1 MRARDVVRYVALP
14 GIIPRCKE
22 FSQTG
27 FGWLAQLMA
36 LIYATVR
43 LLPKN
48 HPYLNPANAGK
59 FGVRHVIAEAA
70 RGLSFKKENIDQLIV
85 FFALLTGFVVLVLQF
100 VMILL
105 MFLIK
110 PLFAGMFSTP
120 APTNDIAFLLLDHV
134 LGIPNFFCN
143 ALGTCTSL
151 QPTLPMPIHQA
162 LHSLFQ
168 FYSLAILLVA
178 VLVFLYYVMLMV
190 GETAQTGTPFGRRF
204 SHIWAPLRLVVA
216 LGLLV
221 PINYGLNSGQY
232 IMLAAARAGSG
243 FATNGWILFNSS
255 ISSAWSTNDE
265 SMIARTTPPDVTP
278 LVAFAM
284 LVSACKEAY
293 EKTYFPM
300 EIKPYLIKAPY
311 DYVDLNGAFFPY
323 HVPGGPPG
331 SEALGF
337 YEYEDVIIR
346 FGHKDDTLYAQQKG
360 GVMPFCGE
368 IRIHTNDAYTY
379 TAGGTL
385 YGPLAIQEIYY
396 FLIRSMLADGDIMN
410 FGRRAVCV
418 HLPTMQQ
425 ELINNNTGYCSGV
438 SFTVGGDVSPVKL
451 PSAEFLGEKANM
463 WNGSF
468 IAVTTALRTNYIN
481 ALIANGETDVP
492 TALIERGGAAPVSGI
507 IILPNGTALLL
518 QRSEIFPHQTK
529 CRTSWKRYRK
539 SGANMTRPWM
549 LFSDS
554 SPIFRMAQPSSSIV
568 PARRKLPICS
578 MLFICTGKR
587 PMPPSARTRKH
598 TAISSLMP

>member
-1 MRARDVVRYVALP
+1 
-14 GIIPRCKE
+14 
-22 FSQTG
+22 
-27 FGWLAQLMA
+27 
-36 LIYATVR
+36 
-43 LLPKN
+43 
-48 HPYLNPANAGK
+48 
-59 FGVRHVIAEAA
+59 
-70 RGLSFKKENIDQLIV
+70 
-85 FFALLTGFVVLVLQF
+85 
-100 VMILL
+100 MILL